1 MTESELVHLAVDGAV
16 ATVTLDSPHNRNA
29 LSRQLVAEL
38 TDRLSIAGAAD
49 DVRAIVLTH
58 TGTTFCAG
66 ADLSEASTG
75 SMTGTAAGLLEVL
88 RMIVDVPR
96 PVIARIDGNV
106 RAGGIGL
113 VGACDIV
120 VAGPRSTFAITEA
133 RLGLAAAVISV
144 TVLPRLDERSAAR
157 YFLTGATFDAAEAQ
171 RIGLVT
177 LATDDPDGVIA
188 TLTDDLRKGSPQG
201 LVESKRIANRGV
213 REAIERHGEE
223 MVELSARLFAS
234 EEAHEGMTAFLER
247 RPPRWSA

>member
-1 MTESELVHLAVDGAV
+1 MTDTELVHLAIDGGI
-16 ATVTLDSPHNRNA
+16 ATITLDSPRNRNA

-38 TDRLSIAGAAD
+38 TDRLHVAATAPD
-49 DVRAIVLTH
+49 LRAVVLTH

-75 SMTGTAAGLLEVL
+75 PMTGTASGLLALL
-88 RMIVDVPR
+88 RLIVETPQ
-96 PVIARIDGNV
+96 PVIASIDGNV
-106 RAGGIGL
+106 RAGGVGL
-113 VGACDIV
+113 LGACDIV
-120 VAGPRSTFAITEA
+120 VAGPRSSFAITEA

-157 YFLTGATFDAAEAQ
+157 YYLTGATFDAAEAQ

-177 LATDDPDGVIA
+177 IATDDLDGAVA
-188 TLTDDLRKGSPQG
+188 TLTADLRKASPQG
-201 LVESKRIANRGV
+201 LVASKRLANREV

-247 RPPRWSA
+247 RVPRWSA